1 MGIRKQETERRNVKA
16 MAQVEDGWMFTGQ
29 KRNNFGVSSQNSE
42 DGKTFNQ
49 TQVREYP
56 QPDGLPFFY
65 FVLNQVFNG
74 EMVKWRNEEYKT
86 ELGCCTCR
94 LNHTEKIRPQR
105 E

>member
-1 MGIRKQETERRNVKA
+1 MGIRKQETERRNVKV

-56 QPDGLPFFY
+56 QPDGLPFFLFY
-65 FVLNQVFNG
+65 LESGLSWRNG
-74 EMVKWRNEEYKT
+74 EVEE
-86 ELGCCTCR
+86 
-94 LNHTEKIRPQR
+94 
-105 E
+105 